1 MGAEKLRSSLK
12 AEAEDII
19 RRLSLIQL
27 LSRYGDAR
35 VVGSVALDL
44 IIRRDIDIHLLVEAN
59 DLFSIVDNIYRD
71 LLTKE
76 HVRDVR
82 ISDYRERSGI
92 LIAID
97 SYPGASGDWSID
109 IWITNRKERTGFTL
123 VERLSQELHPEQREV
138 IMKIKGIY
146 HERGQ
151 LHDSMS
157 NAIYEAVIDAGVRNL
172 EGFQQF
178 LAQPPARHG
187 KNDYHNT

>member
-97 SYPGASGDWSID
+97 SYPGASRDWSID
-109 IWITNRKERTGFTL
+109 IWITNRKERTGFAL
-123 VERLSQELHPEQREV
+123 VERLKQELSPEQREV
-138 IMKIKGIY
+138 IMKIKGVY
-146 HERGQ
+146 HKRGQ
-151 LHDSMS
+151 LRDSMS
-157 NAIYEAVIDAGVRNL
+157 NAIYQAVIDAGVRDVK
-172 EGFQQF
+172 GFQQF
-178 LAQPPARHG
+178 LTGQPSEAE
-187 KNDYHNT
+187 NE